1 MKNIKLKLL
10 LLILVNIL
18 FISCDQ
24 EFEEIDK
31 NQKDNSMSLRKSN
44 ENILGKKLEN
54 PYSVKNMKIAF
65 ENLKKN
71 GLANGTKDNI
81 KATHL
86 YVKFKPINE
95 DELDLIKIDS
105 SLHLYEHP
113 LDYELNDDFE
123 NYYDPL
129 VPIDQPTYQYCS
141 VKVGYSFPSV
151 DYEILENLFIPEE
164 IKIKN
169 SSLVYSI
176 DDLVDEALRI
186 THNLE
191 EDPKNN
197 KNILKRRSKWR
208 PAGRIQVWDENANQT
223 ITTRVFSHWE
233 YYDCDEDDNN
243 EDYSNDN
250 QYYRLP
256 DPEECRRAIYR
267 DEISTTNGG
276 FIPMEGVRVEARRWF
291 RTVYGV
297 TNSQGYYSCEGMFR
311 RKARYKIYWKRYD
324 YVIRVG
330 LFDRARKRGPRKR
343 GNWNWNIEDGR
354 QKYYATI
361 FRACHHYYH
370 KEIKG
375 LRRPPQNSFFHTK
388 LKIRAR
394 YTTNGNTN
402 GSHCAMCRFA
412 GMFSRINIYNP
423 GRGTKNIYA
432 TTIHELAH
440 ASHWKMDS
448 WHYNRMNYCDDTPLG
463 VMCSGHPVVAESWAR
478 GVQWELT
485 RMVYPNY
492 QPNYFGDYSGIV
504 QDLIDNDNSYNDN
517 VTGYTIRQIEDAL
530 DDQLTW
536 GDWNNSIKNSYN
548 NGTENNLESLFNHWY

>member
-95 DELDLIKIDS
+95 DELDLIKKDS

-129 VPIDQPTYQYCS
+129 APIDQPTYQYCS

-176 DDLVDEALRI
+176 DDLVDEALKI

-191 EDPKNN
+191 D
-197 KNILKRRSKWR
+197 
-208 PAGRIQVWDENANQT
+208 IQ
-223 ITTRVFSHWE
+223 
-233 YYDCDEDDNN
+233 
-243 EDYSNDN
+243 
-250 QYYRLP
+250 
-256 DPEECRRAIYR
+256 
-267 DEISTTNGG
+267 
-276 FIPMEGVRVEARRWF
+276 
-291 RTVYGV
+291 
-297 TNSQGYYSCEGMFR
+297 
-311 RKARYKIYWKRYD
+311 
-324 YVIRVG
+324 
-330 LFDRARKRGPRKR
+330 
-343 GNWNWNIEDGR
+343 
-354 QKYYATI
+354 
-361 FRACHHYYH
+361 
-370 KEIKG
+370 
-375 LRRPPQNSFFHTK
+375 
-388 LKIRAR
+388 
-394 YTTNGNTN
+394 
-402 GSHCAMCRFA
+402 
-412 GMFSRINIYNP
+412 
-423 GRGTKNIYA
+423 
-432 TTIHELAH
+432 
-440 ASHWKMDS
+440 
-448 WHYNRMNYCDDTPLG
+448 
-463 VMCSGHPVVAESWAR
+463 
-478 GVQWELT
+478 
-485 RMVYPNY
+485 
-492 QPNYFGDYSGIV
+492 
-504 QDLIDNDNSYNDN
+504 
-517 VTGYTIRQIEDAL
+517 
-530 DDQLTW
+530 
-536 GDWNNSIKNSYN
+536 
-548 NGTENNLESLFNHWY
+548 